1 VSIVYLMIKEIEKL
15 GETNQKP
22 EHQVYSASTYITLQ
36 IYTLSRLQFFTVF
49 QIQQYTFAVVDHDQ

>member
-1 VSIVYLMIKEIEKL
+1 MRKEIEKL